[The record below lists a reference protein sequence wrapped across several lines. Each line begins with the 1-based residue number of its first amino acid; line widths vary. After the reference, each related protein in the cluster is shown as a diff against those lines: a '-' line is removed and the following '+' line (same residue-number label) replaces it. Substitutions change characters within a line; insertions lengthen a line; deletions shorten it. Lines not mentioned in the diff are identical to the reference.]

1 MNKFP
6 LRFHRKSCNNLATI
20 FQRTANHLAIIIIT
34 IIPIHETTESQDD
47 PPSFPRLKDLG
58 KIPPVLA
65 IGNEVAVPRRRS
77 SRVECTEGS
86 GSGRILSANKIKG
99 PDLADSSR
107 PRYTRRVCVRG
118 NKSVIEHPPPWQ
130 PLMETRP
137 CVGRRSTRQR
147 GCVSRSLPS
156 LLIPPRTVRRLT
168 FLSNVASLSM
178 FPTLVVARIQAWSR

>member
-1 MNKFP
+1 M
-6 LRFHRKSCNNLATI
+6 
-20 FQRTANHLAIIIIT
+20 
-34 IIPIHETTESQDD
+34 
-47 PPSFPRLKDLG
+47 
-58 KIPPVLA
+58 
-65 IGNEVAVPRRRS
+65 PRRRS

-156 LLIPPRTVRRLT
+156 LLIPPPEPYVALRSFLTSPLCRCFPLSSWLGFKPEADSAATTISIHRAGNKANDLWRRFIAVFIAAPSPPYRPAVQVRAGRIRLHRDKGMQ
-168 FLSNVASLSM
+168 FLVHRCL
-178 FPTLVVARIQAWSR
+178 